1 MPEVR
6 EGGERRGAKRTVSG
20 LAYVTY
26 YLEYAH
32 TSRELPAYSENWL
45 GSIECAGAA
54 RLPVIIPLL
63 LLPSFLLSLS
73 LSLSRVVSS
82 QFSNGRP
89 RKRRTRSLEIKIC
102 ISDRYIYIYTGLVII
117 DDNSLLHP
125 GKRAAQSFG
134 ETLLAKL
141 SPFPLLREEREREI
155 EFGFDIGDN

>member
-1 MPEVR
+1 MR

-73 LSLSRVVSS
+73 RVVSS
-82 QFSNGRP
+82 QFSNG

-141 SPFPLLREEREREI
+141 SPFPLLRGEREREI